1 MMIEDKEDIF
11 LLVGGVFLLLFLI
24 FSRGKG
30 DVGWLGERGKDATH
44 VVEFMSAAESI
55 LVCLVYSRCL
65 LKFLGKFD
73 SRV

>member
-55 LVCLVYSRCL
+55 FGL
-65 LKFLGKFD
+65 LGILKMFVKILRK
-73 SRV
+73 V